1 MISYAPAP
9 AAQQRRVVL
18 AQVVPPA
25 PAPAPAAPPSSPLI
39 NLIGWTVLG
48 LAAGAVSGYAVGKG
62 LGKRNTPIQDA
73 IIGGIGGGAAT
84 LLAKIL

>member
-9 AAQQRRVVL
+9 AVQRRVVL
-18 AQVVPPA
+18 AQVAPPVVAA
-25 PAPAPAAPPSSPLI
+25 PAPASSPFI

-48 LAAGAVSGYAVGKG
+48 IATGALSGYGVGKG
-62 LGKRNTPIQDA
+62 LGNRNTPLQDA
-73 IIGGIGGGAAT
+73 VIGGIGGGAAT